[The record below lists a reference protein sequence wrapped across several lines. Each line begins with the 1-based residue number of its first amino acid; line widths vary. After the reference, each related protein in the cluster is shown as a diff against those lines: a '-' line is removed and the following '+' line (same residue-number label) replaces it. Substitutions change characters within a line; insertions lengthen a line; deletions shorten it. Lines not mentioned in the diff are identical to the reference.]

1 MTLISL
7 YSYSVSGFLLNPV
20 DFYLKYLLTYTFVE
34 STTTTLLCRH
44 MRAYTPTHA
53 HLFVHVRI

>member
-34 STTTTLLCRH
+34 STTTILLQVTTISCPG
-44 MRAYTPTHA
+44 TS
-53 HLFVHVRI
+53 